1 MDGRFVQSNKEARW
15 AIFLTLAYL
24 VGWLLCAYLPSDAI
38 GITGL
43 PRWFEL
49 ACLLL
54 PTLFIILCG
63 LMVKYLFKD
72 IPLEDGALED
82 SDAK

>member
-1 MDGRFVQSNKEARW
+1 MDRRFVQSHKEARW
-15 AIFLTLAYL
+15 AVFLTLAYL
-24 VGWLLCAYLPSDAI
+24 VGWLLSAYLPSDAI

-54 PTLFIILCG
+54 PALFIILCW
-63 LMVKYLFKD
+63 LMIKFIFKD
-72 IPLEDGALED
+72 IQLED

>member
-1 MDGRFVQSNKEARW
+1 
-15 AIFLTLAYL
+15 AYL
-24 VGWLLCAYLPSDAI
+24 VGWLLSAYLPSDAI

-43 PRWFEL
+43 PHWFEL

-54 PTLFIILCG
+54 PALFIILCW
-63 LMVKYLFKD
+63 LMIKFIFKD
-72 IPLEDGALED
+72 IPLED

>member
-1 MDGRFVQSNKEARW
+1 MDGRFVQSHKEARW

-24 VGWLLCAYLPSDAI
+24 VGWLLCAYLPSDAT
-38 GITGL
+38 GLTGL

-54 PTLFIILCG
+54 PALFIILCY
-63 LMVKYLFKD
+63 LMVKFIFKD
-72 IPLEDGALED
+72 IPLED